1 MAEEALLLR
10 LGHQVQRGAGK
21 AAAMHAVRAAIVQHV
36 FGHGQRHAQGLLG
49 AVLGVHVLQVH
60 PAAAAGFNQDALDL
74 VDLIGLDGIDQR
86 VHAVVFIVIMQ
97 GAQQGAVA
105 RLAAHTGHLLPQ
117 LLGTHAAQGFLAK
130 AMRHLVHFAADR
142 AVFLRQVIMAAA
154 GVDHDQRIAARGKII
169 LQRRYLGL
177 RLEIDGDQAAHGG
190 GHLIHQPAGL
200 AKINVFGIL
209 GNLGAL
215 DGIHLHAVIQRIEN
229 GADQHLKGG
238 GG

>member
-1 MAEEALLLR
+1 MRGATEGLTPEALTLISEHQRSTLGTDGEHIAALVPKHLPHMAEEALLLR

-97 GAQQGAVA
+97 GAQQVTKPETNSKRSSQSAV
-105 RLAAHTGHLLPQ
+105 
-117 LLGTHAAQGFLAK
+117 
-130 AMRHLVHFAADR
+130 
-142 AVFLRQVIMAAA
+142 
-154 GVDHDQRIAARGKII
+154 
-169 LQRRYLGL
+169 L
-177 RLEIDGDQAAHGG
+177 RL
-190 GHLIHQPAGL
+190 QPSSSAC
-200 AKINVFGIL
+200 
-209 GNLGAL
+209 
-215 DGIHLHAVIQRIEN
+215 
-229 GADQHLKGG
+229 
-238 GG
+238 